1 MKIHTRTGRELF
13 ATPAK
18 LKTYA
23 AMVALGLFCTVSTGC
38 GKGSDP
44 HDAPDEA
51 RNGRIEPSS
60 NGANPMPSPTS
71 TEPAASPQVHKTTSA
86 PPSSSASDQLASR
99 KALDSLAQEI
109 KANGVGSDEIS
120 DLSALFL
127 KEPRDEAWASSAE
140 YTISNVAANLNRK
153 YGSGLEVAKASCRQT
168 LCELQVVNRKGVGG
182 SPLDWNI
189 AYRQLKNSLK
199 SSNSQTIMRPL
210 PDGQVVYHTYII
222 R

>member
-1 MKIHTRTGRELF
+1 MHTRTGREFF
-13 ATPAK
+13 AMPAK
-18 LKTYA
+18 LTTCA
-23 AMVALGLFCTVSTGC
+23 ATMALGLFCAVSIGC
-38 GKGSDP
+38 SKESDP
-44 HDAPDEA
+44 HDAPDKA
-51 RNGRIEPSS
+51 DNTRIESRS
-60 NGANPMPSPTS
+60 NAAAPVPSPTS
-71 TEPAASPQVHKTTSA
+71 TEPAALPQVQKSTTT
-86 PPSSSASDQLASR
+86 PPGASASDQLASR
-99 KALDSLAQEI
+99 KALDSLAQDI
-109 KANGVGSDEIS
+109 KANGVGSEEIR
-120 DLSALFL
+120 DLSALFV

-189 AYRQLKNSLK
+189 AYKQLKNSLK

-210 PDGQVVYHTYII
+210 PDGQIVYHTYII